1 MSIAENIAEH
11 WGFIALSGSVGL
23 KGIQSCLPFRDTF
36 SKIRELIL
44 VCGER
49 LCSAIF
55 KKWSAISVNSR
66 KLEKNVIEQNFFLK
80 IDFRRSDSNRRSLAS
95 KSDALTI
102 QPQDNQRKKF

>member
-1 MSIAENIAEH
+1 M
-11 WGFIALSGSVGL
+11 GL

-36 SKIRELIL
+36 SIIRELIL

-55 KKWSAISVNSR
+55 KKWSAISVTSR
-66 KLEKNVIEQNFFLK
+66 KLEKNVIEGIQKFFLK
-80 IDFRRSDSNRRSLAS
+80 IDFRRSDSNRRSLAP

-102 QPQDNQRKKF
+102 QPQDNYRKKF